1 MIMSA
6 AKEAAGI
13 VTAANAAIKR
23 VFEIADMGVP
33 PVLINTGKRPVLG
46 DVPDGRIYFCVI
58 VALKKC
64 PLMAGNSEGN

>member
-1 MIMSA
+1 MSA

-13 VTAANAAIKR
+13 VTAASAAIKR

-33 PVLINTGKRPVLG
+33 PVLIKHRRTP
-46 DVPDGRIYFCVI
+46 RIRAVFQRGGFI
-58 VALKKC
+58 SWRQLPLKKC